1 MSNGIVEADLSCL
14 PLTKCD
20 MYAFCTSISCR
31 IVPFFFT
38 GKGVEI
44 GSNVAVASKDATG
57 SVLSK
62 TAEVGSNLVGSI
74 PLPAKLKGKDKK
86 E

>member
-1 MSNGIVEADLSCL
+1 MALLRPICPASLSLNVICIR
-14 PLTKCD
+14 
-20 MYAFCTSISCR
+20 F
-31 IVPFFFT
+31 VPQCNVGLFRFFT